1 MPNPCYRYPADAPWG
16 ARSRSALPPAPLGLR
31 QMPANTSCFR
41 YQADV
46 PLTMPFSC
54 FSYPSRCFSY
64 PGEVPPGGG
73 NPDAAQLPLS
83 GLRRM
88 PLICFRY

>member
-1 MPNPCYRYPADAPWG
+1 M
-16 ARSRSALPPAPLGLR
+16 L
-31 QMPANTSCFR
+31 
-41 YQADV
+41 
-46 PLTMPFSC
+46 LTMPFSC